1 MNTHDKKTQKVDTQ
15 FVLAELN
22 KIRQAIDELYARS
35 DYLYACVLLEEIK
48 DFIKSYK
55 TFTLFKI
62 QNKFGLG
69 YARSCFIIEL
79 LEKEGYI
86 SLDKSNKRTKT
97 YIVNKK

>member
-1 MNTHDKKTQKVDTQ
+1 MYTYDKKSQKVDTK

-22 KIRQAIDELYARS
+22 KIKQAIEELDARN

-48 DFIKSYK
+48 DFIKSRK
-55 TFTLFKI
+55 TLTLFKI
-62 QNKFGLG
+62 QNKFKTG
-69 YARSCFIIEL
+69 YARTSFIIEL

-97 YIVNKK
+97 YIVSKR